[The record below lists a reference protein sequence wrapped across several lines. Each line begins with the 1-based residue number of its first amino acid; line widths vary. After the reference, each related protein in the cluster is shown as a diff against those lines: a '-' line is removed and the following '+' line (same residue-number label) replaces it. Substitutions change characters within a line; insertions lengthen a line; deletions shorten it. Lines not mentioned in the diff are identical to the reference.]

1 MWASLSCMRCCCC
14 CWRGGGT
21 ATATAHKLTNFC
33 SLSSC
38 VAEGSLQSLFS
49 WCESS
54 RGIGDSLDWRCEG
67 EISIRIFRLISQ
79 LARSG
84 PASDGW
90 WRWRG
95 GADGE
100 RQLQPVSWC
109 SCSDLVTAGPTSRA
123 SHTTCSQLYPTA
135 WWVIIFRFQWNN
147 KKNVSHKYPGVC
159 LKWFLFHLSTS
170 CPVDERMIVIICFSL
185 RIRSAL

>member
-1 MWASLSCMRCCCC
+1 MRKSPVFYGWVLSVSSVMWASLSCMRCCCC

-109 SCSDLVTAGPTSRA
+109 SCSDLVTAGHNPRGLTYNMFTVIPYCLVSY
-123 SHTTCSQLYPTA
+123 HLQL
-135 WWVIIFRFQWNN
+135 
-147 KKNVSHKYPGVC
+147 
-159 LKWFLFHLSTS
+159 
-170 CPVDERMIVIICFSL
+170 PVE
-185 RIRSAL
+185 